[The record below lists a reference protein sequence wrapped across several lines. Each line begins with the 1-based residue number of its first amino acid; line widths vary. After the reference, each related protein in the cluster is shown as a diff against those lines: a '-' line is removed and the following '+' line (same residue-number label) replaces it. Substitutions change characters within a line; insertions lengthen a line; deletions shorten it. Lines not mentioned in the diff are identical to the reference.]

1 MKSSHNLVALLFCV
15 FMTLTACLET
25 TSSNSGS
32 DNGST
37 ADYDIGGKNGGTST
51 LKAKIDGLTYQPQF
65 VNAFNSTMLSSIG
78 ITASQNNGEEI
89 GIRFSK
95 DISAGTY
102 PIESGMYT
110 GLSKGIVMYY
120 SKPNNDNES
129 FEGQAVTGQLVITKN
144 DIANKK
150 VAGTFYFT
158 TNDKGITN
166 EPVQVWKITE
176 GSFIVTYSDI

>member
-1 MKSSHNLVALLFCV
+1 MKSTKNVLALLFCALILV
-15 FMTLTACLET
+15 TACKQA
-25 TSSNSGS
+25 SSTDASNEQAGDRSGNS
-32 DNGST
+32 
-37 ADYDIGGKNGGTST
+37 ST
-51 LKAKIDGLTYQPQF
+51 LKATIDGVSYKPAF

-78 ITASQNNGEEI
+78 ITGSQKTGEEI

-95 DISAGTY
+95 DISTGTY

-129 FEGQAVTGQLVITKN
+129 FQGQAVTGQLVITKN

-166 EPVQVWKITE
+166 EPVQVYKITS
-176 GSFIVTYSDI
+176 GSFSVTYSDI